1 MKKSLNLSVL
11 IVTVYQACL
20 DHLDLLEKMA
30 SLAFQVQWVLK
41 VLKVLQ
47 DQKGTQVNLR
57 YPEELGEDQLTPNW
71 QVVMVMLK
79 L

>member
-11 IVTVYQACL
+11 IATVYQACL
-20 DHLDLLEKMA
+20 DHLDLLERMA

-57 YPEELGEDQLTPNW
+57 YPEEQGEDQHIPNW

-79 L
+79 S

>member
-20 DHLDLLEKMA
+20 DHLGLQERMA

-57 YPEELGEDQLTPNW
+57 YPEELGEDQLTQNW